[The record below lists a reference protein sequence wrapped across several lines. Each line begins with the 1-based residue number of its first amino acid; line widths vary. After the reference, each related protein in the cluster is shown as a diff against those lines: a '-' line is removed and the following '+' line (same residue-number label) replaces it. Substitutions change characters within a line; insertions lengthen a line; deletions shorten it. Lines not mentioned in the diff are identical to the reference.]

1 MTTATLPVPLADLI
15 AGIKLSATERALL
28 QALDT
33 DRVVTV
39 PELAAAT
46 FSTSA
51 HTQSNVQQVQIGRIR
66 RKLQATGAELRID
79 TVHGRGYRLV
89 RTGGGA

>member
-1 MTTATLPVPLADLI
+1 MIAAALPTPLADLV
-15 AGIKLSATERALL
+15 AGVRLSSTERLLL
-28 QALDT
+28 QAMDV

-46 FSTSA
+46 SSTSA
-51 HTQSNVQQVQIGRIR
+51 HTRSNVQQVQIGRIR
-66 RKLQATGAELRID
+66 RKLQAAGTAVRID

-89 RTGGGA
+89 RTGGDS

>member
-1 MTTATLPVPLADLI
+1 MTTATLQVPLADLI
-15 AGIKLSATERALL
+15 AGIKLSATERVLL

-46 FSTSA
+46 SSTSA

-66 RKLQATGAELRID
+66 RKLDAAGAALRID

-89 RTGGGA
+89 RTGGAA

>member
-15 AGIKLSATERALL
+15 AGIKLSATERVLL

-46 FSTSA
+46 SSTAVHS
-51 HTQSNVQQVQIGRIR
+51 HSNVQQVQIGRIR
-66 RKLQATGAELRID
+66 RKLDAAGAALRID
-79 TVHGRGYRLV
+79 TGQGRGYRLV
-89 RTGGGA
+89 RTGGAA